1 MCGPFVASCPSRNT
15 ARRPAG
21 MPAARAA
28 PSAALNESV
37 QQQLQAALQEQQE
50 KMEQR
55 LQQQQHDI
63 ANAVK
68 QAIEQHHSQTTTI
81 RQAPQPPS
89 QPLQSQKP
97 MDSSSTALS
106 RRDREVRA
114 QAMLNTAVANAV
126 KQALGQQQSS
136 AGLVNASGPSSRSQH
151 ARDAPRLR
159 SKPNPPL
166 SSRSTYG
173 HRPQSANPGHNHQLT
188 PRGAQPPTTASYG
201 SKPDFDPL
209 PAPAGG
215 GLEPISRN
223 TLRWNREQALS
234 GKLEREVE
242 RLRSTLASTQRQLT
256 DSNQRANVAAST
268 LKNELGPLRRRVR
281 EAEIALEMNRE
292 EQVRRL
298 EELSELHATE
308 LADQA
313 ADFEAQ
319 LKELDTSWRE
329 RQQALEEKLT
339 ARTEGYERQIR
350 ELRSSLHADERAAI
364 QIQSNQRRHNS
375 QRALQAS
382 RGASR
387 TVQSAERRRLAKRKY
402 DFHKLAAARI
412 QGVARGKAVRRHQQ
426 SLLEAVLVLQRYFR
440 TYRARARLRWAVENA
455 QRRRHEALLM
465 AMRGY

>member
-166 SSRSTYG
+166 SSRST
-173 HRPQSANPGHNHQLT
+173 
-188 PRGAQPPTTASYG
+188 
-201 SKPDFDPL
+201 
-209 PAPAGG
+209 
-215 GLEPISRN
+215 
-223 TLRWNREQALS
+223 
-234 GKLEREVE
+234 
-242 RLRSTLASTQRQLT
+242 
-256 DSNQRANVAAST
+256 
-268 LKNELGPLRRRVR
+268 
-281 EAEIALEMNRE
+281 
-292 EQVRRL
+292 
-298 EELSELHATE
+298 
-308 LADQA
+308 
-313 ADFEAQ
+313 
-319 LKELDTSWRE
+319 
-329 RQQALEEKLT
+329 
-339 ARTEGYERQIR
+339 
-350 ELRSSLHADERAAI
+350 
-364 QIQSNQRRHNS
+364 
-375 QRALQAS
+375 
-382 RGASR
+382 
-387 TVQSAERRRLAKRKY
+387 
-402 DFHKLAAARI
+402 
-412 QGVARGKAVRRHQQ
+412 
-426 SLLEAVLVLQRYFR
+426 
-440 TYRARARLRWAVENA
+440 
-455 QRRRHEALLM
+455 
-465 AMRGY
+465 